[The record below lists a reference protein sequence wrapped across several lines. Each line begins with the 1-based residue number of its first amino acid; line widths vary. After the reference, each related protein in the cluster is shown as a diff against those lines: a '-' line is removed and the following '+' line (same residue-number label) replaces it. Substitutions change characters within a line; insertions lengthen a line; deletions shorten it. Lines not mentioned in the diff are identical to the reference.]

1 MPLLGACSTIVVAVV
16 VAASV
21 STPGALHDTVAD
33 ATKIDV
39 VAVTVMVR
47 VSPLTS
53 ASVTP
58 MLNTIEVGTAP
69 ATRVLTVGA
78 LVHVSAVSTVAAIV
92 LVVVAV
98 VAVEE
103 SPTVNVTVVGVADTA
118 FAARP
123 PTHVIAVE
131 AAAMPAEP
139 TVSVSVAPL
148 TALPPAAICEA
159 PAVHTGASA
168 PTAHCAWPAESIVTV
183 SPLVSAVPKTI
194 VNTMFV
200 GVTPETSESATAEAK
215 ASAVTASTV

>member
-1 MPLLGACSTIVVAVV
+1 MIVLA
-16 VAASV
+16 VAAV
-21 STPGALHDTVAD
+21 AAVRALTPGAVHDTVVESTNTVAD
-33 ATKIDV
+33 AV
-39 VAVTVMVR
+39 SVM

-53 ASVTP
+53 AVVTP
-58 MLNTIEVGTAP
+58 MEKTIDVGACP
-69 ATRVLTVGA
+69 ATSSFTEA

-103 SPTVNVTVVGVADTA
+103 SPTVNVTIVGVADTA

-123 PTHVIAVE
+123 PTHVIAAVE

-200 GVTPETSESATAEAK
+200 GMTPETSESATAEVK